1 MTAPTPG
8 TGVTDVYFDFL
19 CPFAW
24 RGVEMAD
31 VLRRERGL
39 GFRLRHFS
47 LVQGNHPENPDR
59 KAPTWWL
66 HEQGAGEGEP
76 FQQGSLRAFLA
87 AHAAA
92 RQGEDAA
99 WNFTLA
105 LFRARH
111 ERKAELDEE
120 TIRNAAEEAGL
131 DLDQF
136 ARDLADDTGV
146 REELG
151 AELRDA
157 AALGVFGTP
166 TFALPEGHAAY
177 LRFSRLT
184 RDPKDAQDLWSLYGE
199 VLRSGAGVETIKR
212 PR

>member
-1 MTAPTPG
+1 MTTADPQ
-8 TGVTDVYFDFL
+8 TDVYIDFL

-24 RGVEMAD
+24 RGAELAD

-47 LVQGNHPENPDR
+47 LVQGNHPRNPDR

-92 RQGEDAA
+92 RQGEEAA
-99 WNFTLA
+99 WKFTLA

-111 ERKAELDEE
+111 ERGADLDPQ
-120 TIRNAAEEAGL
+120 TVRTAAQEAGL
-131 DLDQF
+131 DGEQF
-136 ARDLADDTGV
+136 ARDLTDDAAL
-146 REELG
+146 REALG

-166 TFALPEGHAAY
+166 TFARPDGQAAY
-177 LRFSRLT
+177 LRFSRLI
-184 RDPKDAQDLWSLYGE
+184 READAAQTLWDLYGE
-199 VLRSGAGVETIKR
+199 VLNSGAGIETIKR

>member
-1 MTAPTPG
+1 M
-8 TGVTDVYFDFL
+8 VTSQTTSTELYLDFL

-24 RGVEMAD
+24 RGAELAA
-31 VLRRERGL
+31 VLRREQGL
-39 GFRLRHFS
+39 PFRLRHFS

-66 HEQGAGEGEP
+66 HEQDAGEGAP
-76 FQQGSLRAFLA
+76 HQQASLRAFLA
-87 AHAAA
+87 AQAAA
-92 RQGEDAA
+92 RQGEEAA

-111 ERKAELDEE
+111 ERKAELDED
-120 TIRNAAEEAGL
+120 TVRTAVQEAGL
-131 DLDQF
+131 DV
-136 ARDLADDTGV
+136 ARFEADLADDAGG
-146 REELG
+146 REAL
-151 AELRDA
+151 AADLRES

-166 TFALPEGHAAY
+166 TFVLPGGNAAY

-184 RDPKDAQDLWSLYGE
+184 RDGDEARALWSLYGE
-199 VLRSGAGVETIKR
+199 VLHSGAGIETIKR